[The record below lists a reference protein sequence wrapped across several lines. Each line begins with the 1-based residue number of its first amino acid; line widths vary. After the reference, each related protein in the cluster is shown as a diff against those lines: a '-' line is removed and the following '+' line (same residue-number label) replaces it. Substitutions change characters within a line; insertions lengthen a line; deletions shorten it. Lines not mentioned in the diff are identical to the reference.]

1 MKMSGFKQYINEDIY
16 NITPIT
22 AAGSVDIRN
31 PDVIDQINITLTKI
45 TGDKFITPYVAFEKV
60 QKALAGYMIFPT
72 KPLTLGGD
80 SGLFTWP
87 ISQFGD
93 KSGQKDDGTMLKSVG
108 IHGKDET
115 HGPHTPGESFHG
127 GDEKSIEKKD
137 EETHHLYFEYR
148 LSDCG
153 MFNIFTEIVD
163 DDELEE
169 LLGDLEDEMNDEEEE
184 SDDLQEENL
193 QELSKGKLRKYID
206 RSMSDWHHQ
215 DMTAKYANTDK
226 ERALGK
232 LKKANRAKGISRAI
246 DKEEGKNLQ
255 ELSKATLKS
264 YIRQA
269 ADDKTNL
276 MATRMA
282 TQNKWM
288 MSGTKRIDSKMNN
301 RDAGIERAL
310 NKLEEQPL
318 QELSRGKLADYV
330 AASSTDM
337 SNRLKKSHQELSNA
351 TTRFNRDDKPEAV
364 QAHSDAADKE
374 YKKASKRQAGIY
386 KAVKRLAK

>member
-1 MKMSGFKQYINEDIY
+1 MKISGFKQYINENIY

-31 PDVIDQINITLTKI
+31 PDDIDQINTVLNFV

-60 QKALAGYMIFPT
+60 QKVLAQYMIFPT
-72 KPLTLGGD
+72 KPPMFEGD
-80 SGLFTWP
+80 SGLFTCP

-93 KSGQKDDGTMLKSVG
+93 KSGQELDGTMVKSG
-108 IHGKDET
+108 GFHGKDET
-115 HGPHTPGESFHG
+115 HGSHEPGESFHG
-127 GDEKSIEKKD
+127 DGEKSIEKKD
-137 EETHHLYFEYR
+137 DETYHFYFEYR

-153 MFNIFTEIVD
+153 MFRIFAEVVN

-184 SDDLQEENL
+184 DDEELNESRDDHEDKPRDFDRKSHEEKIAKMKSEFEKGMQSRTNRIHKMLKRQGVREENL
-193 QELSKGKLRKYID
+193 QELSKDKLRKYID

-255 ELSKATLKS
+255 ELS
-264 YIRQA
+264 
-269 ADDKTNL
+269 
-276 MATRMA
+276 
-282 TQNKWM
+282 
-288 MSGTKRIDSKMNN
+288 
-301 RDAGIERAL
+301 
-310 NKLEEQPL
+310 
-318 QELSRGKLADYV
+318 RGKLADYV

-351 TTRFNRDDKPEAV
+351 TTRFNRGDKPEAV
-364 QAHSDAADKE
+364 QAHSDAADRE
-374 YKKASKRQAGIY
+374 YKKASKRQTGIY
-386 KAVKRLAK
+386 KAVRKLAK